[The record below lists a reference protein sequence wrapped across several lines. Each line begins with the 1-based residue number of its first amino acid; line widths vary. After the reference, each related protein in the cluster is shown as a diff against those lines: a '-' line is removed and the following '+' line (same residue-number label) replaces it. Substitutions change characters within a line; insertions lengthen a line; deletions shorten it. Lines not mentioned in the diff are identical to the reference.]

1 MRNVSRV
8 SKLGKAIAFAL
19 AGLSSASAMAAIAPD
34 DIERITISGNS
45 DSTFPRTM
53 AAVDSG
59 KIFEGKKT
67 SVVELDEMPNFIE
80 PNLRQMFCKF
90 VTKPPFL

>member
-34 DIERITISGNS
+34 DIERIPISGNS
-45 DSTFPRTM
+45 DSTFLRTM
-53 AAVDSG
+53 AAVVSG
-59 KIFEGKKT
+59 KIFEG
-67 SVVELDEMPNFIE
+67 
-80 PNLRQMFCKF
+80 
-90 VTKPPFL
+90 

>member
-19 AGLSSASAMAAIAPD
+19 AGLSSASALAAIAPD

-45 DSTFPRTM
+45 D
-53 AAVDSG
+53 
-59 KIFEGKKT
+59 
-67 SVVELDEMPNFIE
+67 
-80 PNLRQMFCKF
+80 
-90 VTKPPFL
+90 